1 MMKKFLI
8 SGGGTGGHIFP
19 ALAIAKELERRYPEC
34 MLLFVGASDRM
45 EMEKIPAAGYKI
57 QGLWIAGFQRSFS
70 IKTLLFPIKL
80 FFSII
85 KSIAIVLKFKPD
97 VVIGTGGFVSGP
109 ILWVAALLK
118 VPCLIQEQNSYPGI
132 TNKLLASK
140 MTSICVAYPKMER
153 FFPKRKLL
161 LTGNPIRP
169 EIEFGVYKKEQALK
183 TFGLES
189 SKKTLLV
196 IGGSLGAKRINEVI
210 LEHANWFVENHIQ
223 LIWQTGKLYYDRC
236 IVSQQILGENAC
248 IAAFISDMGAAF
260 ASADLVVSRAGAIAI
275 SEICALGK
283 PSILIPSP
291 NVTED
296 HQKKNALALVERG
309 AALLI
314 EEKNIDSA
322 LIKKIEQTI
331 NNDSSLSELE
341 KNSKQMSYPYASEK
355 IVTAIDS
362 MLNA

>member
-45 EMEKIPAAGYKI
+45 EMQKIPEAGYKI
-57 QGLWIAGFQRSFS
+57 QGLWISGFQRLFT

-80 FFSII
+80 FCSII
-85 KSIAIVLKFKPD
+85 RSIVIVLRYKPD
-97 VVIGTGGFVSGP
+97 AVIGTGGFVSGP
-109 ILWVAALLK
+109 VLWIAAILK

-132 TNKLLASK
+132 TNKLLAKRVS
-140 MTSICVAYPKMER
+140 SICVAYPKMER
-153 FFPKRKLL
+153 FFPKHKLL

-169 EIEFGVYKKEQALK
+169 EIESCTLKKEQSIK
-183 TFGLES
+183 TFGLDS

-210 LEHANWFVENHIQ
+210 LKNANWFVENDIQ
-223 LIWQTGKLYYDRC
+223 LIWQTGNLYYEKCKFSD
-236 IVSQQILGENAC
+236 QILGENAC
-248 IAAFISDMGAAF
+248 ITPFISDMANAF
-260 ASADLVVSRAGAIAI
+260 ASADLIVSRAGAIAI

-296 HQKKNALALVERG
+296 HQKKNALALVERR
-309 AALLI
+309 AALMV
-314 EEKNIDSA
+314 EEKYIDST

-331 NNDSSLSELE
+331 NNDSNLIELG
-341 KNSKQMSYPYASEK
+341 KNCKQMSYPNATEK

-362 MLNA
+362 LLNA